1 MGLTSGDSALSVS
14 LLGQLVQADVVET
27 GRILV
32 SAILVGGIGLL
43 SPIFPVPLA
52 LATTSMSLLILGLV
66 LFIIGWLK
74 IEK

>member
-1 MGLTSGDSALSVS
+1 MGDSALSVN
-14 LLGQLVQADVVET
+14 LLGQLVQADVVKT

-32 SAILVGGIGLL
+32 SAILVGGICLL

-66 LFIIGWLK
+66 LFTIGWRK

>member
-1 MGLTSGDSALSVS
+1 
-14 LLGQLVQADVVET
+14 LGQFVQADVVKT

-66 LFIIGWLK
+66 LFTIGWRK